1 MIPNEIADAFS
12 KIDVP
17 VLVALI
23 TTLVVE
29 YFAKPRLEARKSR
42 LIRDRQQ
49 IDEVIFAFQ
58 KAAMLAPALL
68 PDEYITH
75 HPNTSAVKRRQIE
88 RLAPAVDALFDATAR
103 LPSQFIARHSWQVGA
118 ASFFV
123 AYFAGL
129 VWSEL
134 ESERPN
140 GDHLRAAGSDI
151 SEFDASSRHTRV
163 FTTVRSRGSNGPSR
177 GASCGLITKSK
188 RRP

>member
-1 MIPNEIADAFS
+1 MPMIPNEIADAFS
-12 KIDVP
+12 KIGVP

-103 LPSQFIARHSWQVGA
+103 VPS
-118 ASFFV
+118 
-123 AYFAGL
+123 
-129 VWSEL
+129 
-134 ESERPN
+134 
-140 GDHLRAAGSDI
+140 
-151 SEFDASSRHTRV
+151 
-163 FTTVRSRGSNGPSR
+163 
-177 GASCGLITKSK
+177 
-188 RRP
+188 

>member
-1 MIPNEIADAFS
+1 MIPNKIADAFS
-12 KIDVP
+12 KISVP
-17 VLVALI
+17 V
-23 TTLVVE
+23 LVVE

-163 FTTVRSRGSNGPSR
+163 FTTARSRGSNGPSR